1 MSAQAQSE
9 TFTTNAAPPLEADPQ
24 QKMRLEDFQVAD
36 DDHRRLKTKLL
47 LQNEDFKYKQRLAGL
62 FAASGAFADVRG
74 QTPEEALAKAFVKI
88 ELGESM
94 GFSPAEAMTGIDI
107 IQGRV
112 AVGANLRAARMQS
125 AGYSWPRM
133 SLTDDGCTIPLS
145 FKGQPMM
152 APRLDETGK
161 EVRTAA
167 GEVIMEAVVI
177 TYGKKDAERAGLL
190 GKDNY
195 KKNPRNMY
203 FARAITNAQRWYA
216 PAVLKADV
224 LTTEEAYELVDYV
237 EPAHAPSA
245 GAAAATQATTS
256 GLAEK
261 LSEKLKATRKK
272 AEPEAA
278 TGTSGPVAV
287 PAQGTAAP
295 ATDGAAPKDDLPF

>member
-1 MSAQAQSE
+1 MSAQAQTD
-9 TFTTNAAPPLEADPQ
+9 TFTAGPQTPPEPEPQ
-24 QKMRLEDFQVAD
+24 QKIRLEDFQVAD
-36 DDHRRLKTKLL
+36 EDQRRLKTKLL
-47 LQNEDFKYKQRLAGL
+47 LQNEEFKFKQRLAGL
-62 FAASGAFADVRG
+62 FAASGAFSDVRG
-74 QTPEEALAKAFVKI
+74 QSAEEGIAKAFVKI

-94 GFSPAEAMTGIDI
+94 GFSPAESMTGIDI

-125 AGYSWPRM
+125 AGYTWPRM
-133 SLTDDGCTIPLS
+133 SLTDDGCTIPLN

-167 GEVIMEAVVI
+167 GEVIMEAVVV

-224 LTTEEAYELVDYV
+224 LSTEEAYELVDYV
-237 EPAHAPSA
+237 EQAPWPSA

-261 LSEKLKATRKK
+261 LKSARGKK
-272 AEPEAA
+272 TEEAA
-278 TGTSGPVAV
+278 SAPGPVAV
-287 PAQGTAAP
+287 AAQGATAAQ
-295 ATDGAAPKDDLPF
+295 TGTTAAIAGDKDLF